1 MLEYKKLPDR
11 ILEMYHTEVPT
22 QHRGKGL
29 AETLVKVSNYCT
41 DFDSYL
47 IEINFKDAFRYCL
60 DNNFKVY
67 PTCSF
72 VDRYSREMATKEEK
86 QIVVKDIKQ
95 PYINTD
101 VTD

>member
-1 MLEYKKLPDR
+1 MADKSKAVLEYKKLPDR

-29 AETLVKVSNYCT
+29 AETLV
-41 DFDSYL
+41 
-47 IEINFKDAFRYCL
+47 KDAFRYCL